1 MASTDRIIVKS
12 IVENL
17 DYFNEYVAKSV
28 KYPEYLEF
36 PLDNDIQESIREL
49 NTLEDDEYAIF
60 KRVEDVKR
68 LWKDLVKKAIIC
80 LRYYDGREPFLDNPN
95 KNPQAYGI
103 DKLND
108 YFDSYSD
115 FESMLYGGSQYYRD
129 HVVHVFRVWLLG
141 IELLIKKDCSFLDK
155 IKVSKRETENP
166 LEKLSIWTLIA
177 LTHDLGYPLEK
188 ALEII
193 EKTREMMGAFVV
205 NPVVSMDLS
214 FTGVQNVMNDYVL
227 RFISSKMVEIK
238 ETAKTIVEE
247 KDEEKKDYVARLQP
261 KYYFKFQKSLEH
273 NDHGVISAL
282 IIYKLLI
289 YFLESDYSINE
300 DYYFSKED
308 CRQFFIRREILRAI
322 ASHTCHDIYQ
332 QDAFNFSFLLILC
345 DDAQEWGRKYI
356 SELYVDKGEKYSY
369 WGIDLSTEKQK
380 GDEKDTEKEV
390 LVCTLTD
397 EYELDPSIPIDPVL
411 SRFKEQ
417 SKTYRVVF
425 RDGQDTKNRNFI
437 FKRIMKINILESPKI
452 EYTITLVVSIT
463 EQTTITVTRDGNKTI
478 ETKGNFY
485 KAFTGVFKDSTLS
498 DDGKMIQ
505 FKL

>member
-1 MASTDRIIVKS
+1 MANTDKIIVKS

-17 DYFNEYVAKSV
+17 DYFNNYVERLV
-28 KYPEYLEF
+28 KYPGYLEF
-36 PLDNDIQESIREL
+36 PLDNDIQEAINDL
-49 NTLEDDEYAIF
+49 KTLGDDEYAIF
-60 KRVEDVKR
+60 KRVENVKS
-68 LWKDLVKKAIIC
+68 LWKDLVRKAIIC

-95 KNPQAYGI
+95 KNPQAYGT

-115 FESMLYGGSQYYRD
+115 FESMLYGGNQYYRD

-141 IELLIKKDCSFLDK
+141 IELLIKKECYFLDT
-155 IKVSKRETENP
+155 IKVSKPETVNP

-188 ALEII
+188 ALGII

-214 FTGVQNVMNDYVL
+214 FTGVQNSMNDYVL

-238 ETAKTIVEE
+238 ETAKTIVEDKE
-247 KDEEKKDYVARLQP
+247 EEKKDYVARLQP
-261 KYYFKFQKSLEH
+261 KYYFKFQKSLEC

-308 CRQFFIRREILRAI
+308 CRQFYIRREILRAI

-332 QDAFNFSFLLILC
+332 QEAFNFSFLLILC

-369 WGIDLSTEKQK
+369 WGIDLSSEKHK
-380 GDEKDTEKEV
+380 VDEKDTEKEV

-397 EYELDPSIPIDPVL
+397 EYELDPTIPISPVL

-437 FKRIMKINILESPKI
+437 FKRIMKINVLESPKI
-452 EYTITLVVSIT
+452 AYTIILEVSIT
-463 EQTTITVTRDGNKTI
+463 EQTTITVTRNDDKPIDTEG
-478 ETKGNFY
+478 EFY
-485 KAFTGVFKDSTLS
+485 NAFNNVFKGSKIL
-498 DDGKMIQ
+498 DDGKLIQ